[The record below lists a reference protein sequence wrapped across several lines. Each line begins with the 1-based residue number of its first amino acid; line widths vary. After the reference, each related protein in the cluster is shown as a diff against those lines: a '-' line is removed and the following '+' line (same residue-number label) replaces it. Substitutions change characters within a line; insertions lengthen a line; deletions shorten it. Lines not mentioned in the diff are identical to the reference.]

1 MNKDQNN
8 QFDNFRTEDNE
19 PRTDFSAFR
28 KPEPQPVNPPP
39 FSEPVQ
45 PEETYQGFNN
55 QPPYASYAP
64 QSQYEYHYDQ
74 VVSPKKKKNTKGVKT
89 VALILACAVVSTAC
103 GFGGS
108 FIANKL
114 SPAASDPGQ
123 TIIKEAV
130 VDKSN
135 TGSDEYSISDIVAS
149 CENTVVEITTE
160 TKQTNMFMQQYISNG
175 AGSGVIFS
183 SNGYIVTNHHVISG
197 ATKISVTLKDGTSHT
212 AQLVGED
219 AETDIAVIKIN
230 KTGLNSATLGDSD
243 KIVVGE
249 LAIAIGNPL
258 GTLGGTV
265 TDGII
270 SALDREINI
279 DGENMRL
286 LQTNAAVN
294 PGNSGGGLF
303 NSKGQLI
310 GIVNAK
316 TSSSGIEGL
325 GFAIPINTAKKV
337 TNDIINHG
345 YVKGRVYLGAE
356 LVEINNAIDIFR
368 YGVTE
373 TGLYVQT
380 VYTNSAAHKAGLQAG
395 DRILTVN
402 SKAINTQNEMDAIL
416 DKCNVG
422 DILTVVVSRNG
433 VEQTVKV
440 TLAEKTSA

>member
-1 MNKDQNN
+1 MNNENNN
-8 QFDNFRTEDNE
+8 QFDNFNQENNE

-28 KPEPQPVNPPP
+28 S
-39 FSEPVQ
+39 FSQ
-45 PEETYQGFNN
+45 PENS
-55 QPPYASYAP
+55 QPFAEPTPEQTSYESSAP
-64 QSQYEYHYDQ
+64 QVKYDYHYETP
-74 VVSPKKKKNTKGVKT
+74 VVTVKKTNKKSIKV
-89 VALILACAVVSTAC
+89 VALILICAIVSTAC

-108 FIANKL
+108 LLASKL
-114 SPAASDPGQ
+114 NPTPTDPTQ
-123 TIIKEAV
+123 TIIKEAIV
-130 VDKSN
+130 EGSN
-135 TGSDEYSISDIVAS
+135 TGADEYSISDIVAT

-160 TKQTNMFMQQYISNG
+160 TMQTNMFMQQYVSEG

-183 SNGYIVTNHHVISG
+183 SNGYIVTNNHVIEKSSSI
-197 ATKISVTLKDGTSHT
+197 KVTLKDGTEHKAS
-212 AQLVGED
+212 LVGTD
-219 AETDIAVIKIN
+219 PETDIAVIKIN
-230 KTGLNSATLGDSD
+230 KTGLNSATLGDSS

-337 TNDIINHG
+337 ANDIINYG
-345 YVKGRVYLGAE
+345 YVKGRVALGAE

-368 YGVTE
+368 YGVTD
-373 TGLYVQT
+373 TGLYVLK
-380 VYTNSAAHKAGLQAG
+380 VYTDSAAHKGGLQAG
-395 DRILTVN
+395 DRIITVN
-402 SKAINTQNEMDAIL
+402 STAVKSETDLDAIL
-416 DKCNVG
+416 DKSNIG
-422 DILTVVVSRNG
+422 DVLTFEVSRNG
-433 VEQTVKV
+433 AQKTLKV
-440 TLAEKTSA
+440 VLAEKTSA